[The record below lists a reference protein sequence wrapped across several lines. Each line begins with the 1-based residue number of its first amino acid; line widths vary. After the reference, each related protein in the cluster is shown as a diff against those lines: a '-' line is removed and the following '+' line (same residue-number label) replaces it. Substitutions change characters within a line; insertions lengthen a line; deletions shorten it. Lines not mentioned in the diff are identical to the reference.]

1 VCQPSRDLI
10 ICAACLFYPVYE
22 YFNFFSVPSPST
34 PAILLPRWLLTHI
47 MCCTPFRHAPRRIP
61 VPNRLRPRTAT
72 AFSSAAAA
80 TGIFVSRSEFVH
92 YFDYYYVIIFIAIAD
107 TMSVNPSL
115 PPPPP
120 PRQSSATPPRT
131 YSRAFRLCHRYSCK
145 SRRPCRCKL
154 ATSADPAA
162 SVVVRLVAAA

>member
-1 VCQPSRDLI
+1 MCGVFI
-10 ICAACLFYPVYE
+10 
-22 YFNFFSVPSPST
+22 
-34 PAILLPRWLLTHI
+34 LPRIRVLRVFQFFFGSFPLHTGNPFTAVAADTHNVLY
-47 MCCTPFRHAPRRIP
+47 PRRIP